1 MDDTQ
6 VGQSDSKSDPAN
18 VDKHGWDAMMAGKAT
33 IISGLTNKL
42 QVAAAGVLPQSIP
55 AEIHRGMAEPGSGT
69 KE

>member
-1 MDDTQ
+1 
-6 VGQSDSKSDPAN
+6 VA
-18 VDKHGWDAMMAGKAT
+18 KHGWDAMLAGKAT

-55 AEIHRGMAEPGSGT
+55 AQIHRGMAEPGSGT